1 MSQCVLK
8 SLHVLNKLAKAKP
21 AERKQILESASLQLI
36 KSIVECIE
44 NVLNGIVKLKKNCLN
59 KLKRHKNT
67 LLNIRT
73 KGSRLAHKKK
83 IIIQSGGSFL
93 PLLLP
98 PVLSV
103 ITDQIL
109 KRL

>member
-8 SLHVLNKLAKAKP
+8 SLHFLDLLAKAKP
-21 AERKQILESASLQLI
+21 AERKKILESASLQLI
-36 KSIVECIE
+36 RSIVECIE
-44 NVLNGIVKLKKNCLN
+44 NVLNGVVKLKKQCLK
-59 KLKRHKNT
+59 KLKRHRNT
-67 LLNIRT
+67 LTEIRA
-73 KGSRLAHKKK
+73 KGSKLAHKKK
-83 IIIQSGGSFL
+83 LIIQSGGSFL